1 MAFLGPDADISAIHG
16 LIADTDISKIFY
28 LLFCFIVK
36 NTMYSMPYL
45 LFRNLDKIFQTAAI
59 SIFCYDFQLI

>member
-36 NTMYSMPYL
+36 NTMYSMPTFYSEIWIKFFKL
-45 LFRNLDKIFQTAAI
+45 QQFQYFAMIFN
-59 SIFCYDFQLI
+59 